1 MLATVP
7 IAIGSTDSVDFLAAK
22 FKYGMNRINLPFGN
36 DPLKLSANLTP
47 SDQRNLWRTKLH
59 CNTNSYAK
67 ILNPFYWHKIRPEN
81 SIFLEHQTAGM
92 RLLFCFIWICLFSAS
107 IQAQGT
113 AKGAAVNLGS
123 AVNSPAGEIAP
134 LISAD
139 GNTLYFIRDGDPQ
152 NKAGQDIW
160 YSTRGRDGSWLPSI
174 KAGFPLNQGKN
185 SGVLNVS
192 ADGNQLMIKGA
203 YVNGEFES
211 AGLSV
216 VTKARKGW
224 SEPEKLEIKNFE
236 NYSKLGKYYGAFLCS
251 DGKTLLF
258 YFSDN
263 TNKGLGD
270 LYVSHL
276 VRKNKDTKGLKNTS
290 PFSHSQWTE
299 PKKMG
304 TINTREFDEMSPFM
318 AADGVTLYFSSNRT
332 GSFGSND
339 IWKSK
344 RLDDSWEKWST
355 PVNLGNHIN
364 TSEWDGYYSL
374 DAKGEEAYMVS
385 WKNSLGAADIVKI
398 DLSAEN
404 RPDPV
409 VLVSGQVFNT
419 LTKEPVGEVKI
430 EYENLQNGEIA
441 GYTVSSTETGSYTI
455 VLPYGKNYGVLA
467 LANGFISVSGNLDLT
482 QVAEY
487 KEVKMD
493 LHLAPLAVGS
503 TIRLNNIFFDF
514 GKASLRN
521 ESFPELDRLVQYMMQ
536 NGEMEIEVSGH
547 TDNVGSDDVNLQ
559 LSGERAMAVAA
570 YLSSQGIKAARI
582 KAKGYGEEKPI
593 ASNDTEEGRQLNRRV
608 EFTILKN

>member
-1 MLATVP
+1 MCLITV
-7 IAIGSTDSVDFLAAK
+7 S
-22 FKYGMNRINLPFGN
+22 N
-36 DPLKLSANLTP
+36 
-47 SDQRNLWRTKLH
+47 
-59 CNTNSYAK
+59 
-67 ILNPFYWHKIRPEN
+67 
-81 SIFLEHQTAGM
+81 
-92 RLLFCFIWICLFSAS
+92 
-107 IQAQGT
+107 QAQGT
-113 AKGAAVNLGS
+113 AKGAATNLGP
-123 AVNSPAGEIAP
+123 AVNSAAGEIAP

-160 YSTRGRDGSWLPSI
+160 YSTLSKDGDWQ
-174 KAGFPLNQGKN
+174 KAIRPGFPLNQGKN

-211 AGLSV
+211 AGLSM
-216 VTKARKGW
+216 VTKIKKGW

-263 TNKGLGD
+263 ANKGLGD

-276 VRKNKDTKGLKNTS
+276 IRKNKDTKSPS
-290 PFSHSQWTE
+290 PFSHSQWSE

-304 TINTREFDEMSPFM
+304 TINTKEFDEMSPFM

-339 IWKSK
+339 IWKCK
-344 RLDDSWEKWST
+344 RLDESWEKWST

-385 WKNSLGAADIVKI
+385 WKNSMGAADIVKI

-419 LTKEPVGEVKI
+419 VTKEPVSDVKI
-430 EYENLQNGEIA
+430 EYEDLQTGKTA
-441 GYTVSSTETGSYTI
+441 GYTVSSAESGSYTI

-467 LANGFISVSGNLDLT
+467 LADGFVSVSGNLDLT

-487 KEVKMD
+487 KELKMD
-493 LHLAPLAVGS
+493 LSLVPLTVGS
-503 TIRLNNIFFDF
+503 TIRLNNIFFDV
-514 GKASLRN
+514 GKATLRS
-521 ESFPELDRLVQYMMQ
+521 ESFPELDRLIRYMTL
-536 NGEMEIEVSGH
+536 NDAMEIELSGH
-547 TDNVGSDDVNLQ
+547 TDNVGPDDANLQ
-559 LSGERAMAVAA
+559 LSEERAKAVTE
-570 YLSSQGIKAARI
+570 YLVGKGIKAPRI
-582 KAKGYGEEKPI
+582 KAKGYGEHKPV
-593 ASNDTEEGRQLNRRV
+593 AGNDTEEGRQLNRRV